1 MTQRSPLEQSLR
13 ALRVVPVVTIDH
25 AADAAGL
32 GRALSD
38 GGLPVAEIT
47 FRTPAAAE
55 AITVLRQE
63 CPDMLVGAGTI
74 LNIADLDTAISA
86 GASFVV
92 APGFNPLI
100 VDRCLEMGF
109 PIIPGASTPSDIE
122 QGLTRGLQ
130 LLKFFPAEQ
139 SGGLAFLSA
148 VAGPYPQVSFMP
160 TGGINRANLPVYL
173 ARPFVAAC
181 GGSWI
186 AGPADIAGHRF
197 DDIKAQARE
206 AVSLAAPPAPQNRNA
221 S

>member
-1 MTQRSPLEQSLR
+1 MTACSSLEQSLR

-32 GRALSD
+32 GLALSG
-38 GGLPVAEIT
+38 GGLPVVEIT
-47 FRTPAAAE
+47 FRTPAAAQ
-55 AITVLRQE
+55 AITVLRQQ

-74 LNIADLDTAISA
+74 LTVADLDTAIAA
-86 GASFVV
+86 GASFAV

-100 VDRCLEMGF
+100 VDRCLELDF
-109 PIIPGASTPSDIE
+109 PIIPGVSTASDIE

-148 VAGPYPQVSFMP
+148 VSGPYQQVSFMP
-160 TGGINRANLPVYL
+160 TGGINRTNLPLYL

-186 AGPADIAGHRF
+186 AGAADIAAHRF
-197 DDIKAQARE
+197 DDIQARARE
-206 AVSLAAPPAPQNRNA
+206 AVTLATPPAPQNLSA
-221 S
+221 